1 MNNLKKLTLLG
12 VASLGLAACGSESN
26 AEDVKE
32 KFSASSS
39 ISSESSVVAESSLSE
54 EVAMEVKDGPLT
66 EVGQYKN
73 DGNRGTIYLEKINN
87 INQSFELI
95 PGLSMNVRDIKI
107 LRVEDATDSFKDTLD
122 IFSIQY
128 SDPLY
133 LLQISYDVE
142 NNTDTPYRGV
152 MINRI
157 VSDDGIQIDNN
168 LNSIYEDDVEAHAK
182 RVDLFSLFVIDGK
195 ELNSFKAYANDLNAA
210 DTGYMVDAAP
220 FDISF

>member
-1 MNNLKKLTLLG
+1 MKKIGLFMVAALT
-12 VASLGLAACGSESN
+12 LAACGSKS
-26 AEDVKE
+26 AEQDVE
-32 KFSASSS
+32 EQSSVTS
-39 ISSESSVVAESSLSE
+39 IGSLESSVVAESSLSE
-54 EVAMEVKDGPLT
+54 EVYMEVKDGPLT
-66 EVGQYKN
+66 EVGQFKN
-73 DGNRGTIYLEKINN
+73 DENRGTIYLEKIND

-128 SDPLY
+128 SDPSY

-142 NNTDTPYRGV
+142 NNTDTPHRGV

-157 VSDDGIQIDNN
+157 VSDVGIQIDNN

-195 ELNSFKAYANDLNAA
+195 ESNSFKAYANDLNAA

>member
-1 MNNLKKLTLLG
+1 MMAALT
-12 VASLGLAACGSESN
+12 LAACGSKS
-26 AEDVKE
+26 AEQDVE
-32 KFSASSS
+32 EQSSVTS
-39 ISSESSVVAESSLSE
+39 IGSLESSVVAESSLSE
-54 EVAMEVKDGPLT
+54 EVYMEVKDGPLA

-73 DGNRGTIYLEKINN
+73 DENRGTIYLEKINN

-128 SDPLY
+128 SDPSY

-157 VSDDGIQIDNN
+157 VSDAGIQIDNN

-210 DTGYMVDAAP
+210 DTGYMVDATP